1 MTRVSERA
9 LTMTAGRTM
18 RVAPLFGLEALL
30 ARFGLGLAPL
40 LAESGLPADCFHDP
54 ETRLPVDRLLDLT
67 ARCAERANCPHLGL
81 LLAEPLEPAAL
92 GAPLARLLGGA
103 PSVERALRGLTMNLH
118 LNGEALVPAL
128 TVGADGAC
136 LSITPYAYH
145 RRGTDHLEDFS
156 LVAATNI
163 LRFLCGP
170 TWTPLR
176 VTFARREPADRR
188 PYGAFFRA
196 PLVFGAPLSAVVFEP
211 CWLPRRPQPAPPGQ
225 VAPLPPAASGEE
237 LDIAVR
243 ARRAVIRGL
252 AQGVVG
258 ADVIADAVGSS
269 KRTLNRRLAERGTSI
284 RELVAE
290 VRLQVA
296 QKLLR
301 DTDLTIADI
310 AATTCYSDVAAF
322 SRAFS
327 ARMGMSPAGWR
338 SHRTR

>member
-1 MTRVSERA
+1 
-9 LTMTAGRTM
+9 MTAGRTM
-18 RVAPLFGLEALL
+18 RVAPLSGLEALL

-40 LAESGLPADCFHDP
+40 LAESGLPADAFHDP

-67 ARCAERANCPHLGL
+67 ARCAVRTNCPHLGL
-81 LLAEPLEPAAL
+81 LLAEPVEPATL
-92 GAPLARLLGGA
+92 GAPIARLLGGA
-103 PSVERALRGLTMNLH
+103 LSVERALRGLTMNLH

-128 TVGADGAC
+128 TVGADIAC
-136 LSITPYAYH
+136 FSITPYAFH

-170 TWTPLR
+170 KWTPLR
-176 VTFARREPADRR
+176 VTFARREPDDRR
-188 PYGAFFRA
+188 PYDAFFRV
-196 PLVFGAPLSAVVFEP
+196 PLVFGAPLSAVIFDPV
-211 CWLPRRPQPAPPGQ
+211 WLPRRPQPTPPGRAAPP
-225 VAPLPPAASGEE
+225 PPMASGEE
-237 LDIAVR
+237 LDIAIR

-258 ADVIADAVGSS
+258 ADAIADAVGSS
-269 KRTLNRRLAERGTSI
+269 KRTLNRRLAERGTSV

-301 DTDLTIADI
+301 DTDLSIADI

-322 SRAFS
+322 SRAFR
-327 ARMGMSPAGWR
+327 ARMGVSPAGWR
-338 SHRTR
+338 TNRTR